1 MYFCA
6 NHSTMDGVIIIN
18 SEPTSYMLLTDM
30 LPVKIPAQVPYW
42 DMVTFAFGIALV
54 LISSLVALNRRKFS
68 MIMRALY
75 TPRVRSQLMR
85 ETKIFDDL
93 IYPFSVT
100 FNCLVQGIFI
110 FLLIE
115 NLITNI
121 AEQISPAL
129 LLLIAIGAVVIDY
142 FIKMLNIHILTFL
155 FENEEDRNNF
165 YLNKFFYNTLNA
177 TLLFPIIVLG
187 FYIENLN
194 ILWAYL
200 PFFIANYTMMVYRT
214 LTLNSSRTKF
224 FQFFLY
230 FCTLE
235 ILPYLII
242 VKLLIMI

>member
-1 MYFCA
+1 ME
-6 NHSTMDGVIIIN
+6 GIIITN
-18 SEPTSYMLLTDM
+18 LEPISYTLLADM
-30 LPVKIPAQVPYW
+30 LPVKIPAHIPYW
-42 DMVTFAFGIALV
+42 DLVTFVFGIALV
-54 LISSLVALNRRKFS
+54 LISALVALNRRKFS

-100 FNCLVQGIFI
+100 FNCLIQGIFI
-110 FLLIE
+110 FLLVE
-115 NLITNI
+115 NFITDI
-121 AEQISPAL
+121 AERISPSL
-129 LLLIAIGAVVIDY
+129 LLLIAIGAVAIDY
-142 FIKMLNIHILTFL
+142 FIKMLNIYILTFL
-155 FENEEDRNNF
+155 FENEEDRNHF

-177 TLLFPIIVLG
+177 TLLFPILVLG

-214 LTLNSSRTKF
+214 LTLNSAKTKF

>member
-1 MYFCA
+1 ME
-6 NHSTMDGVIIIN
+6 GIIITN
-18 SEPTSYMLLTDM
+18 LEPISYTLLADM
-30 LPVKIPAQVPYW
+30 LPVKIPAHTPYW
-42 DMVTFAFGIALV
+42 DLVTFVFGIALV
-54 LISSLVALNRRKFS
+54 LISALVALNRRKFS

-100 FNCLVQGIFI
+100 FNCLIQGIFI
-110 FLLIE
+110 FLLVE
-115 NLITNI
+115 NFITDI
-121 AEQISPAL
+121 AERISPSL
-129 LLLIAIGAVVIDY
+129 LLLIAIGAVAIDY
-142 FIKMLNIHILTFL
+142 FIKMLNIYILTFL
-155 FENEEDRNNF
+155 FENEEDRNHF

-177 TLLFPIIVLG
+177 TLLFPILVLG

-214 LTLNSSRTKF
+214 LTLNSAKTKF

>member
-1 MYFCA
+1 
-6 NHSTMDGVIIIN
+6 
-18 SEPTSYMLLTDM
+18 M
-30 LPVKIPAQVPYW
+30 LPVKIPAHIPYW
-42 DMVTFAFGIALV
+42 DMVTFTFGIALV

-110 FLLIE
+110 FLLVE
-115 NLITNI
+115 NFITNI
-121 AEQISPAL
+121 AEKIHPAL
-129 LLLIAIGAVVIDY
+129 LLLIAVGAVAVDY
-142 FIKMLNIHILTFL
+142 FIKMLNIYILTLL
-155 FENEEDRNNF
+155 FENKEDRSNF
-165 YLNKFFYNTLNA
+165 YLNKFFYNTMNA
-177 TLLFPIIVLG
+177 SVLFPILVLC

-194 ILWAYL
+194 ILWVYL
-200 PFFIANYTMMVYRT
+200 PFFFANYTMMVYRT
-214 LTLNSSRTKF
+214 LTLNSAKTKF
-224 FQFFLY
+224 FHFFLY

-242 VKLLIMI
+242 VKLLLII